1 MSIEEMFQI
10 VEAIAVVV
18 GVGFAM
24 MQVRQYKRDKHR
36 EAALELLHA
45 FQTPE
50 FARAL
55 NIVYSMPDGLS
66 KAEVEE
72 YAGDEFHLVYAM
84 TTTWESLG
92 VLVHRGEIDLHLIHD
107 FFMCLGE
114 SWKISSTANAR
125 KLAETR
131 STSGFS
137 G

>member
-24 MQVRQYKRDKHR
+24 AQVRQYRRDKHR

-66 KAEVEE
+66 KAEVESMP
-72 YAGDEFHLVYAM
+72 AM
-84 TTTWESLG
+84 S
-92 VLVHRGEIDLHLIHD
+92 
-107 FFMCLGE
+107 
-114 SWKISSTANAR
+114 SISSTR
-125 KLAETR
+125 
-131 STSGFS
+131 
-137 G
+137 